1 MVAKSGSTKPSA
13 ALNET
18 SPPAAD
24 HRVGQQLDTTGRV
37 ETRNPVYELQQS
49 GGLEDATATGDETAT
64 PAKVDERAFSPGG
77 MSERTVAYDNEP
89 LQHRHTEGDS
99 ASTTSSPSG
108 QKGTERPEQH
118 LYEFN
123 TMSPTELGEYLHPIV
138 TKQTVAIVLENEID
152 GEQYHQ
158 ALMYTSEAHEF
169 LKEELDVLT
178 LIARNHLIRDVK
190 RYRHV
195 NKITGD
201 SLWPPQ

>member
-18 SPPAAD
+18 ASTAAD
-24 HRVGQQLDTTGRV
+24 HSVEQQLDTTGRV

-77 MSERTVAYDNEP
+77 MSERTVAYGNEP

-108 QKGTERPEQH
+108 QKGTEQPEQH

-123 TMSPTELGEYLHPIV
+123 TMSPTELGEYLRPIV
-138 TKQTVAIVLENEID
+138 TKQTVDIVLENEID

-158 ALMYTSEAHEF
+158 ALMYTKEAHEF
-169 LKEELDVLT
+169 LREELE
-178 LIARNHLIRDVK
+178 
-190 RYRHV
+190 
-195 NKITGD
+195 
-201 SLWPPQ
+201 